1 MKRLLLISL
10 LNIGLS
16 ENENVDN
23 KALEYI
29 LKQWI

>member
-1 MKRLLLISL
+1 MKRLL

-16 ENENVDN
+16 ANENVDN

-29 LKQWI
+29 LKTMDLKWF